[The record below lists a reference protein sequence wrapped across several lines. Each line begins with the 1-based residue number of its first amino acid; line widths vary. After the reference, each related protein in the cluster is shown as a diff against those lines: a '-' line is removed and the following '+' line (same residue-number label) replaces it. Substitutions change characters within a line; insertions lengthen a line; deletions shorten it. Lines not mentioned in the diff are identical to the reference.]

1 MPERVL
7 GSQADACRASRGDS
21 TGLLGVIGEHRRCIN
36 DDAGQCIKC
45 RDVVD
50 NLGIQVECNAHMCTA
65 GSRKLPPAAHV
76 L

>member
-7 GSQADACRASRGDS
+7 TSRADACRASQGDS
-21 TGLLGVIGEHRRCIN
+21 AGLLDVIGEHRRCTN
-36 DDAGQCIKC
+36 YDAGQCINSGG
-45 RDVVD
+45 VVD
-50 NLGIQVECNAHMCTA
+50 SLCIQVECNAPICTA